1 MISQFFKDIEQ
12 KYKGYTIRIHNFSK
26 FDSLYMLKILYKM
39 YKIGALFKDGKV
51 ISLNLS
57 SKNKSKKVKKLKL
70 FIKDSLKLLPLS
82 LEKLIKGFNIDTKK
96 LLFPYRF
103 VNKDNLN
110 YIGPI
115 PTFDYYTDN
124 NMYDESKHNRYLEL
138 SKEFENKP

>member
-57 SKNKSKKVKKLKL
+57 SKNKNKKENKLKL

-82 LEKLIKGFNIDTKK
+82 LENLVRGFNIDTKK

-110 YIGPI
+110 YTGPI
-115 PTFDYYTDN
+115 PIFDYYTD
-124 NMYDESKHNRYLEL
+124 DGLCDKSKHDRYLEL
-138 SKEFENKP
+138 VKEFENKP

>member
-1 MISQFFKDIEQ
+1 
-12 KYKGYTIRIHNFSK
+12 
-26 FDSLYMLKILYKM
+26 M

-51 ISLNLS
+51 ISINLS
-57 SKNKSKKVKKLKL
+57 SKNKNKKAKKQKL

-103 VNKDNLN
+103 VNKNNLN
-110 YIGPI
+110 YIGSI
-115 PTFDYYTDN
+115 PSFDYFIDN
-124 NMYDESKHNRYLEL
+124 GLYDKSKHDRYLEV